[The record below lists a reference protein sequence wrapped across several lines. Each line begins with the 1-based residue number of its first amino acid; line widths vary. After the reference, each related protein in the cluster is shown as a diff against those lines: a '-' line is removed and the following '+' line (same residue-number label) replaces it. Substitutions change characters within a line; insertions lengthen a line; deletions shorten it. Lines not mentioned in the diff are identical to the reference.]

1 VGPRAAL
8 IHFVRCS
15 GATQKSFL
23 QDRHDVILFFAGHN
37 IELKMKKKKC
47 QRPDTGSRPPWYTHA
62 WSSRIATELQ
72 VESRIDRGGSGTMV
86 SIKKLERMGAF
97 TTPLA
102 HLIDVEARVAIVSHG
117 QRWPLTG

>member
-1 VGPRAAL
+1 
-8 IHFVRCS
+8 
-15 GATQKSFL
+15 
-23 QDRHDVILFFAGHN
+23 
-37 IELKMKKKKC
+37 
-47 QRPDTGSRPPWYTHA
+47 
-62 WSSRIATELQ
+62 
-72 VESRIDRGGSGTMV
+72 MV